1 MFKFS
6 EIEENILKLMAQ
18 NQENEKEFLQRTE
31 KHEAELEDLEYREKI
46 LMEEYN
52 KVRNEQDVRL
62 IY

>member
-1 MFKFS
+1 
-6 EIEENILKLMAQ
+6 MAQ